1 MARITTQT
9 TITGRSIGSV
19 RKRNTRQVVVPS
31 IAAASNGSFG
41 RLCRPASSS
50 SVNHGVHSQMS
61 VRQDDAE
68 GAPALH
74 QPGLALEAD
83 GFQHHIDDAELVVE
97 DPADHDRGDDRRHHQ
112 RHQQDRLHQL
122 LSAKRTVE
130 QQRQRQPRHQRAGD
144 AEHHEQ
150 EGVRQHHVE
159 ERRIRDH
166 GDDSGRSRS
175 RSFWDYRAPSRESW
189 RWRRSRSAPPE
200 TAASTAQPA
209 RSEAARSAV
218 ARRTWDAA
226 MPTSPFSPPGRQAV
240 TTLVAGT
247 CVKPVFSG
255 SMGGASKASQCG
267 LCKSTI
273 GLCEA
278 RTGERQTLMQTS
290 T

>member
-1 MARITTQT
+1 M
-9 TITGRSIGSV
+9 
-19 RKRNTRQVVVPS
+19 PS

-61 VRQDDAE
+61 VSRMM
-68 GAPALH
+68 PKAL
-74 QPGLALEAD
+74 QRCTSQGWPSRPIASSTTLTMPNWSLKIQRIMIAA
-83 GFQHHIDDAELVVE
+83 I
-97 DPADHDRGDDRRHHQ
+97 DRRHHQ

-122 LSAKRTVE
+122 LPAKRTVE

-144 AEHHEQ
+144 AQHHEQ

-159 ERRIRDH
+159 ERRIRYH

-175 RSFWDYRAPSRESW
+175 RSFWDCRAPSCESW
-189 RWRRSRSAPPE
+189 RWRRSRSARPE
-200 TAASTAQPA
+200 TAAAAAQPA
-209 RSEAARSAV
+209 RSGAARSAV

-226 MPTSPFSPPGRQAV
+226 MPTSPFSPFGRQAV

-255 SMGGASKASQCG
+255 IMGGASKASQSDCASAQSDCARAQWDCAAG
-267 LCKSTI
+267 KRLGRRS
-273 GLCEA
+273 CE
-278 RTGERQTLMQTS
+278 TS